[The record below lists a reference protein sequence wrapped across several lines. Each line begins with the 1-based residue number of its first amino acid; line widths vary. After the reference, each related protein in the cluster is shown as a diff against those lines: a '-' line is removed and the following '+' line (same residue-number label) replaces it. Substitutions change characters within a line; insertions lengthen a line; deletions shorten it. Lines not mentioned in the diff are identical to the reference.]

1 MTYSVKTGEEKN
13 TIWITI
19 IRHGGSGH
27 EVQKSWPLVALRT
40 ESREERIFSSGINC
54 MSVWEWL
61 QWERKCSETVV
72 GLDLML
78 VLSTARLCSLN
89 LSLRRR
95 LVSPIYRVSPKFV
108 PLISCAITFDQNF
121 YFYMKFL
128 KYNYYS
134 VEYLCSEVQLPACPL
149 CFLSQVHLVAVA
161 ALSEISHVACRAL
174 DDSFWAFFIT

>member
-1 MTYSVKTGEEKN
+1 MTYNIKTGKEKN

-19 IRHGGSGH
+19 ILHGGSGH
-27 EVQKSWPLVALRT
+27 EVQESWPLVALPT

-61 QWERKCSETVV
+61 EWERKCSETVV

-78 VLSTARLCSLN
+78 VLSTARVCSLN

-108 PLISCAITFDQNF
+108 PLISCAITFDRNF

-149 CFLSQVHLVAVA
+149 CFLSHPVAVA